1 MYIGKYEVGQMVEG
15 YVLDNAGEYVQVI
28 GSFVSRTD
36 DDEEYIQ
43 DIIIRTADGN
53 IVYIDEQDARP
64 YSKSK
69 EELMSSILSM
79 K

>member
-1 MYIGKYEVGQMVEG
+1 MYTVGQMIEG
-15 YVLDNAGEYVQVI
+15 YVINDAGNDVKVI
-28 GSFVSRTD
+28 GTFVSRTD

-43 DIIIRTADGN
+43 DIIIQTADGD

-64 YSKSK
+64 YTPSKD
-69 EELMSSILSM
+69 EMILNILSM